1 MFKRKTVFVVGAGG
15 SKEIGLPTG
24 AELRAKIA
32 NVLSSS
38 VNGFN
43 RTELSG
49 ALVEIYN
56 QRSESLNID
65 RYLKA
70 AKSISRAMFGALSI
84 DNFLA
89 THQDD
94 EDILLMG
101 KLAIASAILEAEGG
115 SDIKTDS
122 NDEIIFQNTENYW
135 MNTFCKLMSE
145 EVVRGDFATLFHDV
159 SIITFNYDRCIEH
172 FLPHYLKTYF
182 LIDDVQANKLASTLN
197 VIHPYGRVGGYP
209 NRGGSAPTIPFG
221 SFRNP
226 QHLATAAKQIQ
237 TFGER
242 MVEDVTVKKMKY
254 LMNEAEHIVF
264 LGFSFADM
272 NMELLVPEDVY
283 GRKTIFA
290 TTLGM
295 SDPNLL
301 PIKLKMIS
309 GFRTL
314 DTNSAPDVHMVE
326 MSANDLL
333 NSYWRPIFK

>member
-24 AELRAKIA
+24 GELRAKIA
-32 NVLSSS
+32 NALSFSS
-38 VNGFN
+38 KGFN
-43 RTELSG
+43 RNEIGG

-56 QRSESLNID
+56 QRSDTLDIN
-65 RYLKA
+65 RYFKA
-70 AKSISRAMFGALSI
+70 AKDISRAMFGALSI

-89 THQDD
+89 THQAD

-101 KLAIASAILEAEGG
+101 KLAIASVILEEEGK
-115 SDIKTDS
+115 SAIAADS
-122 NDEIIFQNTENYW
+122 NDEILFQNTENYW

-145 EVVRGDFATLFHDV
+145 EVVRGDFETLFHDV

-182 LIDDVQANKLASTLN
+182 LIDEVQANKLASTLK

-209 NRGGSAPTIPFG
+209 NRGGPAPTIPFG
-221 SFRNP
+221 SYRNA

-242 MVEDVTVKKMKY
+242 MVEDVTVKTMKH
-254 LMNEAEHIVF
+254 LMNDAEHIVF

-272 NMELLVPEDVY
+272 NMELLVPEDVDS
-283 GRKTIFA
+283 KKVIFA

-295 SDPNLL
+295 SNPNLI
-301 PIKLKMIS
+301 PIRVKMIS
-309 GFRTL
+309 DFRTL
-314 DTNSAPDVHMVE
+314 DGMAPDTEMVG